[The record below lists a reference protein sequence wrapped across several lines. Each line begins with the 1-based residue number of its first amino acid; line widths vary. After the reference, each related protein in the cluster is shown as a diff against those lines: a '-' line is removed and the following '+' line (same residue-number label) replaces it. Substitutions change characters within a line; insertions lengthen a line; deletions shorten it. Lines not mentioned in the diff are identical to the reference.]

1 VWQGEDHGAG
11 RDSGGSDHGEPG
23 ADAHA
28 RARERSCDKGERR
41 QGDAVD

>member
-1 VWQGEDHGAG
+1 VRQGEDHGAG

-23 ADAHA
+23 ADANP
-28 RARERSCDKGERR
+28 RARKRSCGKGERH